1 MTFLNIAN
9 VCDMLKCPNNAI
21 FLEFKI
27 PLSNYASF
35 FPFLKE
41 VGGSLGLFFFSCT
54 LYSRENFLHLP
65 VMRKGIQCI

>member
-1 MTFLNIAN
+1 MKFFNVAN

-21 FLEFKI
+21 FQEFKI

-41 VGGSLGLFFFSCT
+41 VGGSSACFFLSCT
-54 LYSRENFLHLP
+54 LFSCKIFPMHP
-65 VMRKGIQCI
+65 